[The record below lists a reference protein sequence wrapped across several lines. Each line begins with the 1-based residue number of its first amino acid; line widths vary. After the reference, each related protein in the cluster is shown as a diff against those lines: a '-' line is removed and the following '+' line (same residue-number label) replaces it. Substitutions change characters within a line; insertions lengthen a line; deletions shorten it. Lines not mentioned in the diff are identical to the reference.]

1 MKEIVIKFEP
11 FVFKQTVFIKDL
23 ETGKIT
29 QEKVPQAELASY
41 LSLKENLLKV
51 HFFGN
56 AKFAQ
61 KIKTECATKFNLYDV
76 EIIIN
81 K

>member
-1 MKEIVIKFEP
+1 MKEAVIKFEP
-11 FVFKQTVFIKDL
+11 FVFKQTVFIKDRD
-23 ETGKIT
+23 TGEVKREQI
-29 QEKVPQAELASY
+29 PQNELASY
-41 LSLKENLLKV
+41 LSLKEDICRV

-56 AKFAQ
+56 EKFAD
-61 KIKTECATKFNLYDV
+61 KIKTECFTKYKMDKV

>member
-1 MKEIVIKFEP
+1 MKEAVIKFEP
-11 FVFKQTVFIKDL
+11 FVFKQTVFIKDND
-23 ETGKIT
+23 TGEVKREQI
-29 QEKVPQAELASY
+29 PQSELASY
-41 LSLKENLLKV
+41 LSLKEDICRV

-56 AKFAQ
+56 EKFAD
-61 KIKTECATKFNLYDV
+61 KIKTECFTKYKMDKV